1 MLLCRLRQGRTFKAE
16 ELQGRGAAFSMAKIQ
31 GFGFQIPC
39 DTESPEDLAKT
50 VDSCVLSP
58 EILSLCGEEVF
69 AFVTGIRWWVILRLH
84 FEKHL

>member
-1 MLLCRLRQGRTFKAE
+1 MG
-16 ELQGRGAAFSMAKIQ
+16 GGGGGMFSMAKIQ

-39 DTESPEDLAKT
+39 EAESPEDLAKN

-58 EILSLCGEEVF
+58 EILTLFGEEVF
-69 AFVTGIRWWVILRLH
+69 AFVTGIRWWGILRLH